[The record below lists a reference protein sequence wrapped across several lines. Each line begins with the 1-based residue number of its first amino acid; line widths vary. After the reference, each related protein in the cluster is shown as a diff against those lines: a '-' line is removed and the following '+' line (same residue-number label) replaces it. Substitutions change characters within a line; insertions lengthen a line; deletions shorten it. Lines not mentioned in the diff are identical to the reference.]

1 MAKTDKNSPKKTAQL
16 FDAMT
21 KAFVS
26 APKKTAKKSTAKKQ
40 AAKK

>member
-1 MAKTDKNSPKKTAQL
+1 VKTEKNSPKKTAEF

-26 APKKTAKKSTAKKQ
+26 GKPKAKKKKKAKK
-40 AAKK
+40 

>member
-1 MAKTDKNSPKKTAQL
+1 MPAKTEAL

-26 APKKTAKKSTAKKQ
+26 GKPKVKKKKKAKK
-40 AAKK
+40 